1 MILAKVIG
9 RVISNQKTP
18 DLMGAKL
25 LLVSKIDEFQNLK
38 EGITYVAV
46 DKVGAGQGDIV
57 LVGDS
62 ATNERKDSYQ
72 EPYQDMSIVA
82 IVENIQLDN

>member
-18 DLMGAKL
+18 ELRGAKL
-25 LLVSKIDEFQNLK
+25 LIVNKVDKYQK
-38 EGITYVAV
+38 EIEDATYVAI
-46 DKVGAGQGDIV
+46 DKVGAGQGDVV

-62 ATNERKDSYQ
+62 YSTDTSDNIKQAK
-72 EPYQDMSIVA
+72 QDMSIVA
-82 IVENIQLDN
+82 IVENIEI

>member
-18 DLMGAKL
+18 ELTGAKL
-25 LLVSKIDEFQNLK
+25 LIVNKVDK
-38 EGITYVAV
+38 EENEIEDATYVAI

-62 ATNERKDSYQ
+62 YLTDASDKLREAQ
-72 EPYQDMSIVA
+72 QDMYIVA
-82 IVENIQLDN
+82 IIENIQM